1 MKPNVIIDYVSMDS
15 LGWLRE
21 SVYFPTPQ
29 PLTNTVVVPGRNSP
43 IRFNEALGRV
53 SYRPR
58 SFDITLT
65 MHGSRSLFNQMVS
78 ETVNRFTGHLT
89 SVICSEEPNLYAL
102 GTLEAKPTFDP
113 LSGKG
118 TLVLSC
124 TDGDAYL
131 YHVNE
136 TVVTVTG
143 NGTAL
148 LHNDYMPVV
157 PVITTTEETTL
168 SWNVGTD
175 SFLKTVS
182 AGTWEL
188 PELELSAEMN
198 SVTVLGNGTTTFR
211 YREGRL

>member
-1 MKPNVIIDYVSMDS
+1 M
-15 LGWLRE
+15 
-21 SVYFPTPQ
+21 
-29 PLTNTVVVPGRNSP
+29 
-43 IRFNEALGRV
+43 
-53 SYRPR
+53 
-58 SFDITLT
+58 
-65 MHGSRSLFNQMVS
+65 
-78 ETVNRFTGHLT
+78 
-89 SVICSEEPNLYAL
+89 
-102 GTLEAKPTFDP
+102 
-113 LSGKG
+113 
-118 TLVLSC
+118 
-124 TDGDAYL
+124 
-131 YHVNE
+131 
-136 TVVTVTG
+136 TG